1 MSEGATPRWTGGGW
15 VLPAAAG
22 DTPVIDAHYHI
33 FPRLGSQPRGIPTAL
48 RLKFW
53 QYHSREWVDFWRTD
67 TGEHV
72 TDPLLE
78 FGSHSI
84 ADMPDVGFH
93 LTDHGQA
100 EITVGGVGYRMQI
113 YPPSLTNNEATPERM
128 VGEMDL
134 AGVDVGVLQSDHV
147 YGDLNE
153 YYADA
158 AARYPGRFIALAQ
171 IWEPEADD
179 TDRLARLRA
188 GFDELGMRGLYFSV
202 EPLSVM
208 QVDRSLN
215 DPTFDALWRLVEER
229 ALPVF
234 WFLDDRAL
242 DRVSMFMRR
251 VAELDEWTRRH
262 PGVPCVITHGLVP
275 AAIIHR
281 IRVPEELLRVLDR
294 PQVHA
299 ELLMPAKWPDYPYPE
314 GQKLLRELRDRAG
327 AESLLWGSDSPYGMT
342 QWCTYRQSLDFIR
355 VHCDFLS
362 ADEKASILGGNA
374 ARLFGVELANAKA

>member
-1 MSEGATPRWTGGGW
+1 MSNGSKLRWTGGGW
-15 VLPAAAG
+15 VLSGAAG
-22 DTPVIDAHYHI
+22 GTPVVDAHYHI
-33 FPRLGSQPRGIPTAL
+33 FPRLGSQPKGIPPAL

-53 QYHSREWVDFWRTD
+53 QYHSREWIDFWRTD

-72 TDPLLE
+72 GERLLE
-78 FGSHSI
+78 FGSQSI

-93 LTDHGQA
+93 LTGHGQA
-100 EITVGGVGYRMQI
+100 EITVDGVNYRMQI

-128 VGEMDL
+128 VAEMDL
-134 AGVDVGVLQSDHV
+134 AGVDAGVLQSDHV

-153 YYADA
+153 YYAEA
-158 AARYPGRFIALAQ
+158 AARYPGRFIPLAQ

-179 TDRLARLRA
+179 AGRLARLRE

-215 DPTFDALWRLVEER
+215 DPTFDALWRLVAER
-229 ALPVF
+229 GLPVF

-242 DRVSMFMRR
+242 DRVGLFMRR
-251 VAELDEWTRRH
+251 VAELDEWTQRH
-262 PGVPCVITHGLVP
+262 PDVPCVITHGLVP

-281 IRVPEELLRVLDR
+281 IGVPEELLRVLER

-314 GQKLLRELRDRAG
+314 GQKLLRELRNRVG
-327 AESLLWGSDSPYGMT
+327 AESLLWGSDSPYGMS

-362 ADEKASILGGNA
+362 AAEKASILGGNA
-374 ARLFGVELANAKA
+374 IRLFGLEAAALRS

>member
-1 MSEGATPRWTGGGW
+1 M
-15 VLPAAAG
+15 LPGAAG

-33 FPRLGSQPRGIPTAL
+33 FPRLGSQPRGIPPAL

-78 FGSHSI
+78 FGSPSI
-84 ADMPDVGFH
+84 ADMPDVGFR

-100 EITVGGVGYRMQI
+100 EITVGGV
-113 YPPSLTNNEATPERM
+113 SLPACRSIRRASPTTRRRPERM

-153 YYADA
+153 YYAEA
-158 AARYPGRFIALAQ
+158 SARYPDRFVALAQ
-171 IWEPEADD
+171 IWEPAADD
-179 TDRLARLRA
+179 PGRLARLRS

-215 DPTFDALWRLVEER
+215 DPTFDTLWRLVEER
-229 ALPVF
+229 GLPVF

-242 DRVSMFMRR
+242 DRVGLFMRR

-262 PGVPCVITHGLVP
+262 PDVPCVITHGLVP

-327 AESLLWGSDSPYGMT
+327 AESLLWGSDSPYGMS

-362 ADEKASILGGNA
+362 ADEKAAILGGNA
-374 ARLFGVELANAKA
+374 ARMFGLEPAARRA